1 MMRMSDADELE
12 RIKKRKLEAM
22 MREATE
28 REETTVISSPIVIT
42 DANFNEM
49 IKKYPLIVID
59 CWAAWCGPCRMISP
73 TIDALAKDYAGRIV
87 FGKLNVDENQV
98 TARNYRIMSI
108 PALLIFKNGVL
119 VDQVI
124 GALPREIIEQKIVKY
139 L

>member
-1 MMRMSDADELE
+1 MSDADELE

>member
-1 MMRMSDADELE
+1 MRMSDADELE